1 MNVTVH
7 SLHFDADA
15 KLISFIKEK
24 LGKLTQFHD
33 NILSG
38 DVTLRVGSDGERP
51 ENKYVEIRLAV
62 PGNDLFAKRKA
73 VSFEEAT
80 VNTIDALRSQVDKD
94 KTRVREVRG

>member
-1 MNVTVH
+1 MNVNVH

-15 KLISFIKEK
+15 KLVGFIKEK

-51 ENKYVEIRLAV
+51 ENKHVEIRLAV
-62 PGNDLFAKRKA
+62 PGNDLFAKRKG
-73 VSFEEAT
+73 VSFEQAA
-80 VNTIDALRSQVDKD
+80 VNAIDALRSQVDKD
-94 KTRVREVRG
+94 KTRMREVRG